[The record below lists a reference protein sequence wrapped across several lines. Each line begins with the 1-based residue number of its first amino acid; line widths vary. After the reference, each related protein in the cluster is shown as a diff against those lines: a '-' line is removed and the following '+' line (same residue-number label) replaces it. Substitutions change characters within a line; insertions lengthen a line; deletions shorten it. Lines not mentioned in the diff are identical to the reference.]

1 MTTFEALKERVTMD
15 LNREAVL
22 IAIHDVIAEVIK
34 EKWVGKKVNKRLE
47 TQVKERLETL
57 YGDTVVVYYT
67 GRALKIWGIP
77 GLDVKGGYPEF
88 YLGNLDA
95 LDLEKFEKDADGCHG
110 YWARERNKNRTFLLE
125 EGTTLKIL
133 ADKID
138 AKKRLEE
145 EIEALTAYETP
156 GHDVHWIVKDLG
168 K

>member
-1 MTTFEALKERVTMD
+1 MTTFEALKERVMMD
-15 LNREAVL
+15 RDREAVL
-22 IAIHDVIAEVIK
+22 IAIHDVIAEVITD
-34 EKWVGKKVNKRLE
+34 KWVGKKVNKRLE

-77 GLDVKGGYPEF
+77 GLDVTGGYPTF
-88 YLGNLDA
+88 YLGKLDA
-95 LDLEKFEKDADGCHG
+95 LDLEHFEKDDGCHG
-110 YWARERNKNRTFLLE
+110 HWARERNKNRTFLLE
-125 EGTTLKIL
+125 EGTTLKIV

-145 EIEALTAYETP
+145 EIEALTAYDTP
-156 GHDVHWIVKDLG
+156 GHEVHWMAKDLG